1 MERQELQKFLLK
13 CQDVLSHFKKKRKDN
28 FVQFGDTQYD
38 SHVKRLLS
46 LTHRVEDEL
55 RGIDAVQDNKTINN
69 LFTEYETI
77 GKDVRQELIDS
88 LQKEFENIDK
98 EIWYSENFDNWSRL
112 PERQECESYPIAQR
126 LRYSKCRHIMFDHI
140 EKEWKKKTFPTL
152 HNRLE
157 FFWYVMLRWNGES
170 LNVSIFKWDNI
181 SHFQFWPMVSELS

>member
-1 MERQELQKFLLK
+1 MDRQELQKFLLK
-13 CQDVLSHFKKKRKDN
+13 CQDALTHFKKKRKDV
-28 FVQFGDTQYD
+28 FVQYGDTQYD
-38 SHVKRLLS
+38 SHIKRLLS

-55 RGIDAVQDNKTINN
+55 RGIDAVEDNKTINS

-77 GKDVRQELIDS
+77 GKDTRQELIES

-98 EIWYSENFDNWSRL
+98 EIWYSENFDNWVKLSLQREFENIDKEIWYSENFDNWVKL

-126 LRYSKCRHIMFDHI
+126 LRYSKCRHVMFDHI

-157 FFWYVMLRWNGES
+157 FF
-170 LNVSIFKWDNI
+170 
-181 SHFQFWPMVSELS
+181 